1 MLLLRESM
9 RKIIANLCG
18 IVSLAVSLAYWVA
31 GYFPLGTAGRARIL
45 AVFGADAALK
55 IGLVMVAAAALGLVA
70 GVLGSRKWLL
80 IGAWA
85 LTSLAIGPSFKG

>member
-1 MLLLRESM
+1 M
-9 RKIIANLCG
+9 RKYIANLCG
-18 IVSLAVSLAYWVA
+18 IVSLAASLAYWVA
-31 GYFPLGTAGRARIL
+31 AYFPVGTTGRVRIL
-45 AVFGADAALK
+45 AALGPDAALK
-55 IGLVMVAAAALGLVA
+55 IGLAMVAAAALGLVA

>member
-1 MLLLRESM
+1 M
-9 RKIIANLCG
+9 RKTVANLCG
-18 IVSLAVSLAYWVA
+18 IISLAASLAYWVA
-31 GYFPLGTAGRARIL
+31 AYFPVGTAGRAKVL
-45 AVFGADAALK
+45 AALGADAALK
-55 IGLVMVAAAALGLVA
+55 IGLAMVAAAALGLVA